1 MAYKVNCNM
10 KRTSF
15 NLKNKNIIITGG
27 NGFFGYQMTNAL
39 LNEKANVYMIDIN
52 NTKKKSAKYFKSD
65 ITNEK
70 YLKEILKFFKLIY

>member
-52 NTKKKSAKYFKSD
+52 NPKKNLLNILNLTSQMKS
-65 ITNEK
+65 I
-70 YLKEILKFFKLIY
+70 